1 MASTQSIVN
10 PLVWIDCEMTGLDKQ
25 NDYIIEIAVLITDGD
40 LNIVA
45 EGPELI
51 IHQPQSVMDAMNEW
65 CREHHGAS
73 GLTAAVL
80 ASKTSMND
88 AQEAV
93 LNFVKQHV
101 PKARTAPLAGNSVHA
116 DRVFLSKDMPELE
129 AHLHY
134 RNVDVST
141 VKELSRRWYPA
152 VFSNAP
158 PKRGNHRAM
167 DDIKESLK
175 ELQYYRANCFRA

>member
-1 MASTQSIVN
+1 MMIR
-10 PLVWIDCEMTGLDKQ
+10 MTGLDASK
-25 NDYIIEIAVLITDGD
+25 DCIIEIAVLITDGD

-51 IHQPQSVMDAMNEW
+51 INQPKALMDGMDAW
-65 CREHHGAS
+65 CREHHGSS

-80 ASKTSMND
+80 ASTITM
-88 AQEAV
+88 AEAERAV
-93 LNFVKQHV
+93 LDFVQQYV
-101 PKARTAPLAGNSVHA
+101 PDARTAPLAGNSVHA
-116 DRVFLSKDMPELE
+116 DRVFLRKDMPRLE

-141 VKELSRRWYPA
+141 IKELVRRWYPA
-152 VFSNAP
+152 IFQTAP
-158 PKRGNHRAM
+158 KKKCSHRAL

-175 ELQYYRANCFRA
+175 ELEFYRKACFVAPPATT